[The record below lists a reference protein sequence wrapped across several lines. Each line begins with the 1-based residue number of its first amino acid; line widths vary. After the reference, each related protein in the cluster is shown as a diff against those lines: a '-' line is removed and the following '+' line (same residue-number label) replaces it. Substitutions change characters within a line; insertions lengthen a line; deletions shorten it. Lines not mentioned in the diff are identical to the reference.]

1 MNGFWRAAC
10 SCTESQSDALPL
22 LEEVQ
27 SLKLDH
33 ESADKVFAVCDADGM
48 EIGSVKDRPVGR
60 LHTFECMSSSQ
71 PEELPLDDLPRPSV
85 SLEPSPRSNPPEEE
99 EQKESIMS
107 DESDDDAVEA
117 EEKEPLEEMR
127 GWLMCYGEPSG
138 GNRLQVA
145 RLAKASAGTPVA
157 GLFWKKRYIQLV
169 DAQLLCWATAPQ
181 HRGSRVAPVAV
192 LLLAQLEEVAV
203 TGKTLTLHMRNQK
216 GCLQARADS
225 DESANTWARAV
236 KAHAGRAISKS
247 LPPGWDVEAMLSR
260 GMGGSAAK
268 MVNKETLDSS
278 CNDAFQ
284 KLLDHCFV
292 CKTTKDRRGNPVP
305 MRLEIAEAVRVQNGA
320 AWLEYDKARRRI
332 CDKVFSAYQWDKQ
345 HSDSESCSSS
355 MTAAE
360 SGLHSAHTTVSDLGS
375 SEGQSWDPFGL
386 QSSLLTSTL
395 DCKQLQET
403 LGKRDTS
410 SNEQWLFHG
419 TSAAAVQHI
428 SDQEFRLDKAG
439 SHRGTLY
446 GKGIYFAECVTKADE
461 YCEEDADGY
470 CWMLLCR
477 VALGKVMTCKEKKPP
492 ADILDQCKAGGY
504 DSLLGDRWAAV
515 GTFREFILYDSD
527 QVYPAFILR
536 YRRWSEAAFCRSI
549 RESADSGDPVAHDLY
564 PHAAILAEEHPDS
577 TVRYRLSLLMEAH
590 AENVVPVLCEALKD
604 PRRRVRL
611 NATKA
616 LMNMAGQT
624 STVEALPD
632 GSRYRRHREGMHVVV
647 SAVPALTTCLTDTD
661 SMIRR
666 AAARSLE
673 RLGEHAGTAVPSLI
687 VSLRDREEEVRAAVA
702 TALGQLGRAAAE
714 ALPAL
719 LQASLDTVERVRVA
733 ALTSL
738 GYLGVSTTAVLEVL
752 MDALEDPSSEVK
764 SAAAAALGMLSAP
777 VATDALATCLAD
789 GQSHVRAAAAKAIGQ
804 IGGKSA
810 STAVPKLLQTLKDP
824 DHVVRRCSAVSL
836 GRIGTFAATAA
847 PYLADAMR
855 DSHAPVREAAAVS
868 ISRLGVTEK
877 VAHNVCIQCLVKRG
891 LTDTSSDV
899 RQAAA
904 ESLLDLA
911 RTEQL
916 GVQKA
921 FVREAMTT
929 RMKDDNAKVRATA
942 STCLNMLSL
951 QEDALCRQKLRQ
963 RHKAKK
969 KLDSTRGEQAE
980 VDEDLEEEDID
991 MLRDSVLELEDI
1003 ARLVINLTRHV
1014 RD

>member
-1 MNGFWRAAC
+1 
-10 SCTESQSDALPL
+10 
-22 LEEVQ
+22 
-27 SLKLDH
+27 
-33 ESADKVFAVCDADGM
+33 
-48 EIGSVKDRPVGR
+48 
-60 LHTFECMSSSQ
+60 
-71 PEELPLDDLPRPSV
+71 
-85 SLEPSPRSNPPEEE
+85 
-99 EQKESIMS
+99 MS

-360 SGLHSAHTTVSDLGS
+360 RGLHSAHTTVSDLGS

-647 SAVPALTTCLTDTD
+647 SAVPALTTCLTDSD
-661 SMIRR
+661 S
-666 AAARSLE
+666 
-673 RLGEHAGTAVPSLI
+673 
-687 VSLRDREEEVRAAVA
+687 
-702 TALGQLGRAAAE
+702 
-714 ALPAL
+714 
-719 LQASLDTVERVRVA
+719 
-733 ALTSL
+733 
-738 GYLGVSTTAVLEVL
+738 VSTTAVLEVL

-789 GQSHVRAAAAKAIGQ
+789 AQSHVRAAAAKAIGQ

-855 DSHAPVREAAAVS
+855 DSHAPVREAAAIS

-969 KLDSTRGEQAE
+969 KIDSTRGEQAE
-980 VDEDLEEEDID
+980 VDEDIALEEEDID

>member
-1 MNGFWRAAC
+1 MPSRPSGNLLRCFGKADVKQRFPRAEGLLQTRFSADLGGYSLFRRAQFGRAATIAC
-10 SCTESQSDALPL
+10 SREDS
-22 LEEVQ
+22 
-27 SLKLDH
+27 
-33 ESADKVFAVCDADGM
+33 SAVVKTLSPVPGIHCYERFLASCMM

-71 PEELPLDDLPRPSV
+71 PEELPLDDLPLLSV
-85 SLEPSPRSNPPEEE
+85 SRDPSPSPRSTPPEE
-99 EQKESIMS
+99 EQKESSAS
-107 DESDDDAVEA
+107 DESDDDVEVV

-216 GCLQARADS
+216 GCLQARAES

-360 SGLHSAHTTVSDLGS
+360 RGLHSAHTTVSDLGS
-375 SEGQSWDPFGL
+375 SEGQSWDPFGM

-395 DCKQLQET
+395 DCKQLHET

-536 YRRWSEAAFCRSI
+536 YRRWSEAPAQRDGNGGSSPA
-549 RESADSGDPVAHDLY
+549 RPRVATPKSDDSGSVK
-564 PHAAILAEEHPDS
+564 S
-577 TVRYRLSLLMEAH
+577 
-590 AENVVPVLCEALKD
+590 
-604 PRRRVRL
+604 
-611 NATKA
+611 
-616 LMNMAGQT
+616 
-624 STVEALPD
+624 
-632 GSRYRRHREGMHVVV
+632 VV
-647 SAVPALTTCLTDTD
+647 SALPMDETT
-661 SMIRR
+661 SY
-666 AAARSLE
+666 
-673 RLGEHAGTAVPSLI
+673 AV
-687 VSLRDREEEVRAAVA
+687 
-702 TALGQLGRAAAE
+702 
-714 ALPAL
+714 
-719 LQASLDTVERVRVA
+719 
-733 ALTSL
+733 
-738 GYLGVSTTAVLEVL
+738 
-752 MDALEDPSSEVK
+752 K
-764 SAAAAALGMLSAP
+764 
-777 VATDALATCLAD
+777 
-789 GQSHVRAAAAKAIGQ
+789 
-804 IGGKSA
+804 
-810 STAVPKLLQTLKDP
+810 
-824 DHVVRRCSAVSL
+824 
-836 GRIGTFAATAA
+836 
-847 PYLADAMR
+847 
-855 DSHAPVREAAAVS
+855 
-868 ISRLGVTEK
+868 
-877 VAHNVCIQCLVKRG
+877 
-891 LTDTSSDV
+891 
-899 RQAAA
+899 
-904 ESLLDLA
+904 A
-911 RTEQL
+911 RTEMVHRVL
-916 GVQKA
+916 EGLRDEA
-921 FVREAMTT
+921 FELASDIGIESLTEPGGLRAFITQMRNVVFPRAAEEARELF
-929 RMKDDNAKVRATA
+929 RAG
-942 STCLNMLSL
+942 
-951 QEDALCRQKLRQ
+951 Q
-963 RHKAKK
+963 RHGVLA
-969 KLDSTRGEQAE
+969 RQGGETPELFYGAAR
-980 VDEDLEEEDID
+980 EE
-991 MLRDSVLELEDI
+991 
-1003 ARLVINLTRHV
+1003 
-1014 RD
+1014 